1 MKKVL
6 IFFLF
11 FVLISGSQAQDRL
24 VKTTDDVELFVTV
37 KGKGIPCLYVH
48 GGPGSGSYW
57 AEKFAG
63 DSLEQHFQMIYL
75 DQRGCGRSSGPKDN
89 NYSMSRMVAD
99 FEEVRMVLGI
109 NQWLVMGH
117 SFGGLLQMGYA
128 KSHPQVIKGMLM
140 INCTLEWEASFEKG
154 FCPKACSLPEM
165 ADSKW
170 CKSDSAFFVDR
181 FGALIGELNQMNL
194 MWKLGYASYDNYLK
208 MGETFG
214 EVPDWN
220 WGSEEHIVYTKD
232 YHENFRKYT
241 PGMNMPV
248 LFFYG
253 KSDWIIGPEHYK
265 EIYFP
270 HMILWG
276 SDVGHM
282 PFLENSNDLFKAIK
296 SYRDKYKF

>member
-1 MKKVL
+1 MKKVSL
-6 IFFLF
+6 LLLF
-11 FVLISGSQAQDRL
+11 SILISGIQAQDML
-24 VKTTDDVELFVTV
+24 VKTTDNVELFVTV
-37 KGKGIPCLYVH
+37 KGKGTPCLYLH

-63 DSLEQHFQMIYL
+63 DSLEQFFQMIYL

-99 FEEVRMVLGI
+99 FEEVRMALGI
-109 NQWLVMGH
+109 SEWLVMGH

-128 KSHPQVIKGMLM
+128 ISHPEAIKGMLM
-140 INCTLEWEASFEKG
+140 INCTLDWKDSFENG
-154 FCPKACSLPEM
+154 FYPKACSLPEM

-170 CKSDSAFFVDR
+170 CNDDSSFFVDR
-181 FGALIGELNQMNL
+181 FGALIGELSQKNL
-194 MWKLGYASYDNYLK
+194 MWKLGYDSYENYIR
-208 MGETFG
+208 MGQTFG

-220 WGSEEHIVYTKD
+220 WGSEEYIVYTTD

-241 PGMNMPV
+241 PEINVPV

-253 KSDWIIGPEHYK
+253 KSDWVIGPEHYK
-265 EIYFP
+265 DVCFP
-270 HMILWG
+270 DMMLWG

-282 PFLENSNDLFKAIK
+282 PFLENSSDLFQAIK
-296 SYRDKYKF
+296 SYRDKYRF